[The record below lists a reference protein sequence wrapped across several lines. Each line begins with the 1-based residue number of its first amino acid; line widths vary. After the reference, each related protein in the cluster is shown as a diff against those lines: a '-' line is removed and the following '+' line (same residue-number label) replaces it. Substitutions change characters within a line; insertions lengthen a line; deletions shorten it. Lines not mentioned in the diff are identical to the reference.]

1 MCKISH
7 ERMAGGHNGSLWL
20 MQDVVYYL
28 YFDTLPFVSIL
39 GFDAN
44 IHDTPHDRSPIAVP
58 V

>member
-1 MCKISH
+1 MKGW
-7 ERMAGGHNGSLWL
+7 RAGITG
-20 MQDVVYYL
+20 VYGWCRNVMMSYL
-28 YFDTLPFVSIL
+28 YFDTLTFMSIL

>member
-1 MCKISH
+1 MKGW
-7 ERMAGGHNGSLWL
+7 RAGITGDYE
-20 MQDVVYYL
+20 QCRKVAYYL